1 MIVYDLDLFVKIQI
15 LEDTSASPTSLPQ
28 DTTHDSS
35 SNPATVRRRST
46 SMPALGNQVRTPY
59 RYRETCCEISQR
71 GYFQDFQE
79 NLEDRD
85 VPALRDTLADT
96 SRDSD
101 RERRTKVVSRRH
113 SIFTHFPKDRNCH
126 VRKRTKI
133 TRAPCRTRTG
143 DAVPRTE
150 KFGDLKTADHKFLSE
165 HCESRSNHR
174 CAVVVQDLATQWIQS
189 YPCKQKPLRRW

>member
-1 MIVYDLDLFVKIQI
+1 MNVYDLDFFVTVQI
-15 LEDTSASPTSLPQ
+15 LDTPASPTSLPH

-46 SMPALGNQVRTPY
+46 SIPALGKQVRTPY

-71 GYFQDFQE
+71 GYSQDFKE
-79 NLEDRD
+79 NLDRE
-85 VPALRDTLADT
+85 VPALRDTPADT

-101 RERRTKVVSRRH
+101 PERRTKVVSRRH
-113 SIFTHFPKDRNCH
+113 SIFTHFTKDRNCD
-126 VRKRTKI
+126 VRKRTKM
-133 TRAPCRTRTG
+133 TRAPCRKRTG

-165 HCESRSNHR
+165 HCESRNNHHH
-174 CAVVVQDLATQWIQS
+174 AVVVQDLAAQWIQS
-189 YPCKQKPLRRW
+189 SPCKQKPLRRW